1 MDLETCYKYLV
12 FLNTE
17 CDQYLMDQEI
27 TEEEIHQLKIELDR
41 FISEANSS
49 DLPTELK
56 AKIKDLNLEYVYRA
70 SREYGDL
77 LGRFNFG
84 KQRRRRKLIDAVE
97 AFKFRMK
104 GMPLFIK
111 MNYS

>member
-1 MDLETCYKYLV
+1 MDLENCYKYLV

-17 CDQYLMDQEI
+17 CDRYLMDQEI

-41 FISEANSS
+41 FISEAASS
-49 DLPTELK
+49 DLPIELK
-56 AKIKDLNLEYVYRA
+56 AKIKDLKLQYVYRT

-77 LGRFNFG
+77 LGRFNLG
-84 KQRRRRKLIDAVE
+84 KQRRQRKLMNAVE
-97 AFKFRMK
+97 AFKFEIK
-104 GMPLFIK
+104 GMSLFIK